1 MPETIEA
8 TWKELSAQANYPAH
22 LRVSAGHPMDLYG
35 EISADGRIGLL
46 VIASE
51 KPPVAPKYKSVDIEI
66 RQRTD
71 GRWALRLILARA
83 DFRVLFQYLCED
95 IIQAGISFEPISE
108 SCKFVLERL
117 SRWRKMLNI
126 GPDEL
131 LSETDVRGLI
141 GELLFLKCEIPKVGV
156 RSAVTAWN
164 GPYDSPRD
172 FDFADASFEVKT
184 IRPGAISVRIGSLDQ
199 LDSAGVGLTLVV
211 YQLSN
216 ADRGDST
223 GDLSLPQL
231 VNELR
236 SMIETDVGIIEEFEL
251 KLLVAG
257 YQDRDEYRNMI
268 YRLDD
273 QRYYSVAEGFPRLA
287 RSRLPHAIAEAKYDL
302 FLADC
307 EPFRTTPV

>member
-1 MPETIEA
+1 MTETIEDI
-8 TWKELSAQANYPAH
+8 WNELSTQGTYPTH
-22 LRVSAGHPMDLYG
+22 RRVSAEHPMDLYG
-35 EISADGRIGLL
+35 EVAADGRIGLL
-46 VIASE
+46 VIASKE
-51 KPPVAPKYKSVDIEI
+51 PPIAPRYRSVDIEI
-66 RQRTD
+66 RRRTD
-71 GRWALRLILARA
+71 GRWALRLILSRP
-83 DFRVLFQYLCED
+83 DLRVLFRYLCED
-95 IIQAGISFEPISE
+95 IIQAGIAFEPKSE

-117 SRWRKMLNI
+117 ARWRKMLNI
-126 GPDEL
+126 GSDEL

-141 GELLFLKCEIPKVGV
+141 GELLFLKGEIPKVGV
-156 RSAVTAWN
+156 LAAVTAWN

-184 IRPGAISVRIGSLDQ
+184 IRPGAVSVRIGSLDQ
-199 LDSAGVGLTLVV
+199 LDSAGEGLTLVV

-216 ADRGDST
+216 ADSNST

-307 EPFRTTPV
+307 EPFRTTPE